1 MHLWLHLVTGLLPS
15 SMRGVWTTR
24 KGCEYLSLASSSSSL
39 SVAPSSSSSP
49 PPSSSGSSKKEI
61 DWIPQSHKK
70 FWFDFYP
77 NQRTPFEQ
85 SQTFSINITTS
96 YDIDDTRLKITMFFV
111 NAAFGQLW
119 RDNEDYNENDD
130 DDDDDTK
137 KRWTVRLILPSGA
150 SWSEVLA
157 KPIMWLSISS
167 DKIILTSSLTKP
179 PIITKHIMHK
189 CYLSIDVD

>member
-1 MHLWLHLVTGLLPS
+1 
-15 SMRGVWTTR
+15 
-24 KGCEYLSLASSSSSL
+24 
-39 SVAPSSSSSP
+39 
-49 PPSSSGSSKKEI
+49 
-61 DWIPQSHKK
+61 
-70 FWFDFYP
+70 
-77 NQRTPFEQ
+77 
-85 SQTFSINITTS
+85 
-96 YDIDDTRLKITMFFV
+96 MFFV

-119 RDNEDYNENDD
+119 RDNEDYNDDHDDD

-189 CYLSIDVD
+189 CYLSTDHIHSKDKCDFIPENESIQIQVLKHINEILFSLPFYILENIFFTPNPCSYLGIAYRWRSDNSRFFHYICILYFFAIPYFGKKLPWNSQ